1 MVSCIIEDLFYWCL
15 GDSESVESNKKF
27 AAALAFM
34 EANIMIPLL
43 NIPMR

>member
-27 AAALAFM
+27 AALAFM
-34 EANIMIPLL
+34 EANIMIPLS
-43 NIPMR
+43 NILMR